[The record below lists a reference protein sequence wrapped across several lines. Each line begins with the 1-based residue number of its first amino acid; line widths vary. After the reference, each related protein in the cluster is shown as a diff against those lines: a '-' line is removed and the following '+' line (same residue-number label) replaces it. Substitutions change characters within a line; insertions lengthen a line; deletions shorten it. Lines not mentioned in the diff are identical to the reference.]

1 MVPVQGVAY
10 EFYIALVDSNAPET
24 FIEDPTIEAGD
35 FQVSTDGGAFANLTT
50 LPVVSPAGSRNV
62 LVSLSATEMNG
73 EKVTVQAVDQAGSE
87 WEQAIFTI
95 DVPEGSVESVYDI
108 QTGDH
113 VETSTNIT
121 IRKRGTATA
130 VLEKDITGSLLD
142 PDVTITTTDS

>member
-1 MVPVQGVAY
+1 MGVRLQ
-10 EFYIALVDSNAPET
+10 IS
-24 FIEDPTIEAGD
+24 
-35 FQVSTDGGAFANLTT
+35 T
-50 LPVVSPAGSRNV
+50 LPVVSPASSRNV
-62 LVSLSATEMNG
+62 LVSLSSTEMNG
-73 EKVTVQAVDQAGSE
+73 EKITIQAVDQSGSQ